1 MLWDLTLY
9 GLVQLYKQTRV
20 QVKTNAHRMSLHSE
34 YHRLPATRGSSFADH
49 YQPRPASGVQNCLAL
64 HHPLVECVFYDF
76 WSGATEVE
84 ASNNADMR
92 ANDVSGAYPLFKVR
106 IQCV

>member
-1 MLWDLTLY
+1 MLLATFISCQINWPRCCVSDPQKVFLLCHRTCRAALFPNTES
-9 GLVQLYKQTRV
+9 LQT
-20 QVKTNAHRMSLHSE
+20 KSC
-34 YHRLPATRGSSFADH
+34 SS
-49 YQPRPASGVQNCLAL
+49 GGQNCLAL

-92 ANDVSGAYPLFKVR
+92 ANDVSGAYPLFKVGA
-106 IQCV
+106 VYLTN

>member
-1 MLWDLTLY
+1 MLVLPRYYSLLRDIWCSFPNTDITA
-9 GLVQLYKQTRV
+9 RV
-20 QVKTNAHRMSLHSE
+20 
-34 YHRLPATRGSSFADH
+34 PSSGA
-49 YQPRPASGVQNCLAL
+49 QNCLAL

-92 ANDVSGAYPLFKVR
+92 ANDVSGAYPLFKVHIHSVELPLHR
-106 IQCV
+106 QSFWLLYYVLPA